1 MMRDFG
7 TIFEVE
13 FLRRVRSRAYIFG
26 TLIGVLAIVLVTA
39 LPSLLG
45 NAFRGSANQLIIA
58 GEPALTAPAKKLLAK
73 DFDVIATRSIPQ
85 TTPTLADLDG
95 PQKASAF
102 VIITRGNQGLDL
114 TAFARDPG
122 QFSDTTLK
130 RDLIPLNI
138 ALATH
143 LEERAIAPM
152 LKVSLHVRSLDTKFK
167 DESSANA
174 ARGGAL
180 ALVFLL
186 YLAILL
192 NSQSVL
198 SSVAEEK
205 TSRIAELLVA
215 TTSPAQLLA
224 GKIIATGVTGF
235 IQIAI
240 WAVGGIAAS
249 SYLLGRVGASTSSA
263 AREGIDFSS
272 IDIST
277 STIIAFAIFFVIG
290 FLQYATVYAAAASLI
305 SRTED
310 LGSVAAPLV
319 LPVVGAFIFAQWAIT
334 VPNSTSV
341 AIVSQIPLVAPFVMF
356 SRLAVA
362 TVPLWQVILS
372 IAINLAA
379 TVLIIWGAGKVY
391 RVGLLL
397 YGRLPKFSQ
406 VIAALRA

>member
-1 MMRDFG
+1 MGDFR

-13 FLRRVRSRAYIFG
+13 FLRRIRSRAYIFG
-26 TLIGVLAIVLVTA
+26 TLIGIFAIVLVTA

-45 NAFRGSANQLIIA
+45 SAFRNSSNRLIIA
-58 GEPALTAPAKKLLAK
+58 GEPGLTAPAKKLLAK
-73 DFDVIATRSIPQ
+73 EFTVVATRPAPLAP
-85 TTPTLADLDG
+85 PTLADLDG
-95 PQKASAF
+95 SEKAAALV
-102 VIITRGNQGLDL
+102 VIARGAHGLNL

-122 QFSDTTLK
+122 QFDDVQVK
-130 RDLIPLNI
+130 RALIPLNI

-143 LEERAIAPM
+143 LDQRAIAP
-152 LKVSLHVRSLDTKFK
+152 LLSVSLHVNSLDAKFK
-167 DESSANA
+167 DESAANA

-192 NSQSVL
+192 NTQSVL

-224 GKIIATGVTGF
+224 GKILATGLTGF
-235 IQIAI
+235 IQIGVWAI
-240 WAVGGIAAS
+240 GGIAAS
-249 SYLLGRVGASTSSA
+249 TAILARFNTA
-263 AREGIDFSS
+263 ANTPAHEGIDFSS

-277 STIIAFAIFFVIG
+277 GTIVAFATFFVIG

-334 VPNSTSV
+334 VPNSLAV
-341 AIVSQIPLVAPFVMF
+341 AIVSQIPLIAPFVMF
-356 SRLAVA
+356 ARLAVA
-362 TVPLWQVILS
+362 NVPLWQTILS
-372 IAINLAA
+372 IAINLVA
-379 TVLIIWGAGKVY
+379 TVAIVWGAGKVY

-397 YGRLPKFSQ
+397 YGRLPKLSQ
-406 VIAALRA
+406 VIATLRA